1 MPILLDLG
9 IRRGSLRHIF
19 NALLRGNMA
28 SLSLTNPSAVNLSPA
43 LLEALKP
50 EEPVFSLAAKTSDTD
65 AEPHSLG

>member
-1 MPILLDLG
+1 
-9 IRRGSLRHIF
+9 
-19 NALLRGNMA
+19 MA

-65 AEPHSLG
+65 AEPHFLGKLESASSGSSAS